1 MSSGPNHGTVSVSE
15 AELSSKPASALS
27 IAGHVQQVFSHV
39 KVENLVAGL
48 SGGVVST
55 LVLHPLDL
63 VKIRFAVSDGLDLR
77 PKYSSILHC
86 MKSVWLQEGLRGLYQ
101 GVTPNICG
109 AGASWGLYFF
119 FYNAIKAYTKEGR
132 QTELSAAEHL
142 VSAAEAGIMTLTLT
156 NPIWVTKTRLVLQYN
171 AEPTGK
177 QYKGMI
183 DALVQIY
190 RHEGVPGLYRGYVPG
205 LFGTSHGALQFMA
218 YEELKRDYNKYKKV
232 PSDAKLNPLEYIA
245 MAALS
250 KLFAVATTYPYQ
262 VVRARLQ
269 DQHNRYNGVIDVI
282 KRTWR
287 NEGTIGFYK
296 GIIPNL
302 IRVTPACC
310 ITFVV
315 YENVSRFLLGQ
326 QK

>member
-1 MSSGPNHGTVSVSE
+1 MSSGPNHGTVTETGLSRKPVPAVSL
-15 AELSSKPASALS
+15 AE
-27 IAGHVQQVFSHV
+27 HVRQVFSHV
-39 KVENLVAGL
+39 KIENLVAGL

-63 VKIRFAVSDGLDLR
+63 VKIRFAVSDGLELR
-77 PKYSSILHC
+77 PKYSSIFDC
-86 MKSVWLQEGLRGLYQ
+86 MKSVWKQEGLRGLYQ
-101 GVTPNICG
+101 GVTPNVWG

-119 FYNAIKAYTKEGR
+119 FYNAIKGYTKEGR
-132 QTELSAAEHL
+132 QTELSATEHL
-142 VSAAEAGIMTLTLT
+142 VSAAEAGILTLTLT

-171 AEPTGK
+171 ADPTSK
-177 QYKGMI
+177 QYKGMV
-183 DALVQIY
+183 DALIKIY
-190 RHEGVPGLYRGYVPG
+190 RHEGLPGLYKGYIPG

-232 PSDAKLNPLEYIA
+232 PSDAKLSALEYIA

-269 DQHNRYNGVIDVI
+269 DQHNRYDGVMDVI

-287 NEGTIGFYK
+287 NEGAIGFYK

-326 QK
+326 NN

>member
-1 MSSGPNHGTVSVSE
+1 MGSAPDHGAGAGTE
-15 AELSSKPASALS
+15 ARLDGRPGSAVPL
-27 IAGHVQQVFSHV
+27 AGQIRQVFSHV
-39 KVENLVAGL
+39 RIENLVAGL

-63 VKIRFAVSDGLDLR
+63 VKIRFAVSDGLELR
-77 PKYSSILHC
+77 PRYSGILHC
-86 MKSVWLQEGLRGLYQ
+86 MKSVWQQEGLRGLYQ
-101 GVTPNICG
+101 GVTPNVWG

-119 FYNAIKAYTKEGR
+119 FYNAIKGYTKEGR
-132 QTELSAAEHL
+132 QTELSATEHL
-142 VSAAEAGIMTLTLT
+142 VSAAEAGVLTLTIT
-156 NPIWVTKTRLVLQYN
+156 NPIWVTKTRLVLQYD
-171 AEPTGK
+171 ADKSSK
-177 QYKGMI
+177 QYKGMV
-183 DALVQIY
+183 DALVKIY
-190 RHEGVPGLYRGYVPG
+190 RNEGVPGLYKGYVPG

-218 YEELKRDYNKYKKV
+218 YEELKRDYNKYKNV
-232 PSDAKLNPLEYIA
+232 ASDAKLNPLEYIT

-250 KLFAVATTYPYQ
+250 KIFAVATTYPYQ

-269 DQHNRYNGVIDVI
+269 DQHNKYNGVVDVVR
-282 KRTWR
+282 RTWR
-287 NEGTIGFYK
+287 NEGAAGFYK

-326 QK
+326 NS